1 MKTMEAIISNMRNA
15 EDLFITYLNELGKT
29 NRSIYMF
36 FRNVQELS
44 YAAEKVA
51 AIKSAEILA
60 ANSNQC
66 YLVVSLN
73 KALPENHQHSVY
85 SYLIQNVEQTS
96 DNLKKAFDVC
106 DSNGLD
112 IDIFKPMNLMSESM
126 KLEIKDGLLKRIAYG
141 NLLDL
146 EQCKELFGLS
156 DETDE
161 TEDEVPV
168 REVHIHEV
176 LPVISSY
183 AKNEAFKAV
192 KDLSEEDRAK
202 FIEKALKYTQ
212 QSFFLKKLPEGSD
225 LHSVMFRVG
234 EEVGDFNSFDS
245 KTKAL
250 ILISECSAAYLVKL
264 YDCI

>member
-1 MKTMEAIISNMRNA
+1 MEAIISNMRNA
-15 EDLFITYLNELGKT
+15 EDLFLTYLNELGKT

-51 AIKSAEILA
+51 AVKSAEILA
-60 ANSNQC
+60 ANSDQC

-106 DSNGLD
+106 NSNGLAF
-112 IDIFKPMNLMSESM
+112 DIFKPVNLMSENM

-146 EQCKELFGLS
+146 EQCKELFELS
-156 DETDE
+156 DETE
-161 TEDEVPV
+161 HEVPV
-168 REVHIHEV
+168 HEV
-176 LPVISSY
+176 PVHEVSPVISSY
-183 AKNEAFKAV
+183 AKNEALKAV
-192 KDLSEEDRAK
+192 KDLSEKDRAK
-202 FIEKALKYTQ
+202 FIEKALKYTKES
-212 QSFFLKKLPEGSD
+212 SFLKLPEGLN
-225 LHSVMFRVG
+225 LHSAMFRVG
-234 EEVGDFNSFDS
+234 EEVGNFNSFDS

-250 ILISECSAAYLVKL
+250 ILISECSASYLVKL

>member
-1 MKTMEAIISNMRNA
+1 MEAIISNIRNA
-15 EDLFITYLNELGKT
+15 EDLFLTYLNELGKT
-29 NRSIYMF
+29 NRSVYMF

-51 AIKSAEILA
+51 VVKSAEILA
-60 ANSNQC
+60 ANSDQF

-106 DSNGLD
+106 NSNGLAF
-112 IDIFKPMNLMSESM
+112 DIFKPVNLMSESM

-141 NLLDL
+141 NLLNL
-146 EQCKELFGLS
+146 EQCKELFKLS
-156 DETDE
+156 DETDKA
-161 TEDEVPV
+161 EDEVPV
-168 REVHIHEV
+168 HEV
-176 LPVISSY
+176 SPVISSF
-183 AKNEAFKAV
+183 AKNEALKAV
-192 KDLSEEDRAK
+192 NDLSEKDRAK
-202 FIEKALKYTQ
+202 FIEKALKYTK
-212 QSFFLKKLPEGSD
+212 QSSFLKLPEGSN
-225 LHSVMFRVG
+225 LHSVMFRIG
-234 EEVGDFNSFDS
+234 EEVGEFNSFDS

-250 ILISECSAAYLVKL
+250 ILISECSASYLVKL